1 MLFIKLL
8 LWYCWIDSAFF
19 SLLSTSSYFFFSSLH
34 IFPSFLFLL
43 LLSKACSLYSYLSLI
58 SWRHTPCS
66 PNWSMPF
73 HLLCCVCLL
82 LRPQQLHCCC
92 LFYVSLR
99 SRVRFALISLS
110 VFRLRLNNI
119 FENLFVAVLRD
130 RKRSSKFLYLLHV
143 LCGSFSF
150 FNVQDFSSFV
160 LKYVFFSSLNSQ
172 FSFLKVLNEKNI
184 YKETRLNE
192 KCSCY
197 CFCCWICS
205 FFLSLCC
212 VLFK

>member
-19 SLLSTSSYFFFSSLH
+19 PSPFNFKLFFFSSLH

-99 SRVRFALISLS
+99 SRVRFALISSS
-110 VFRLRLNNI
+110 VFRLRLNII
-119 FENLFVAVLRD
+119 FENIFVAVLRD
-130 RKRSSKFLYLLHV
+130 RKRSSKFFYLLHV

-160 LKYVFFSSLNSQ
+160 LKYVFFLLSILNSH
-172 FSFLKVLNEKNI
+172 SWR
-184 YKETRLNE
+184 Y
-192 KCSCY
+192 
-197 CFCCWICS
+197 
-205 FFLSLCC
+205 
-212 VLFK
+212 